1 MRIKLC
7 GLVACAAMLVAGL
20 VSCQQED
27 DLPKGVRYP
36 IVFSNADT
44 RAVADADN
52 LKEGFKVYAFVQ
64 GNAGSTSFAKDVEY
78 YETQGVWAFTSPEY
92 WIPNTTYSFKAF
104 YPKKLTAGTLTVD
117 NSSKDQYYTI
127 SNFDVV
133 NHQEDILVASATA
146 TVESGSVPTSGDVNG
161 SKVTLKFQHI
171 LALVDIKMKSA
182 ISGLTIDTVTI
193 GDADNEGEYSSSTG
207 KWTPTK
213 SGDIEV
219 DSGKALT
226 VGNDFVP
233 VVGDGILVI
242 PASPAGKYLEIEASN
257 GKKYKVDFPST
268 IEWEKGKKYSYTL
281 EIKQSNIVFNEPKVD
296 EWDSE
301 NATGSVIIK

>member
-7 GLVACAAMLVAGL
+7 GYLACALMLALGL
-20 VSCQQED
+20 QSCQQD
-27 DLPKGVRYP
+27 DVPKGVRYP

-52 LKEGFKVYAFVQ
+52 LKDGFKVYTYVQ

-92 WIPNTTYSFKAF
+92 WLPNTTYSFKAF
-104 YPKKLTAGTLTVD
+104 YPKELTAGKLTVD
-117 NSSKDQYYTI
+117 NSSKNQYYTI

-161 SKVTLKFQHI
+161 SKVNLKFQHI

-193 GDADNEGEYSSSTG
+193 GDADNEGAYSSSTG
-207 KWTPTK
+207 EWTSTK

-219 DSGKALT
+219 NSGEALT
-226 VGNDFVP
+226 VGDDFVS

-242 PASPAGKYLEIEASN
+242 PASSSGKYLSVKASN
-257 GKKYKVDFPST
+257 GKTYKVDFPSD
-268 IEWEKGKKYSYTL
+268 IVWERGNKYTYTL
-281 EIKQSNIVFNEPKVD
+281 EIKQSNIIFNEPKVD

>member
-7 GLVACAAMLVAGL
+7 GLVIWAAMLAAGL

-64 GNAGSTSFAKDVEY
+64 GNVGSTSFAKDVVY

-104 YPKKLTAGTLTVD
+104 YPKKLTAGKLEVQ
-117 NSSKDQYYTI
+117 NNPSAQYYTI
-127 SNFDVV
+127 SKFDVV

-171 LALVDIKMKSA
+171 LALVDIKIKSA
-182 ISGLTIDTVTI
+182 INGITINKVTI
-193 GDADNEGEYSSSTG
+193 GNADNEGEYSSSTG
-207 KWTPTK
+207 EWTDTK

-226 VGNDFVP
+226 VGDDFVS
-233 VVGDGILVI
+233 VVGNGILVI
-242 PASPAGKYLEIEASN
+242 PASPAGKYLAIEASN
-257 GKKYKVDFPST
+257 SKTYKVDFPST
-268 IEWEKGKKYSYTL
+268 VDWEKGKKYSYTL
-281 EIKQSNIVFNEPKVD
+281 EIKQSNIVFNEPKVEIWD
-296 EWDSE
+296 EE
-301 NATGSVIIK
+301 NATGSVVIK

>member
-7 GLVACAAMLVAGL
+7 GLVIWAAMLAAGL

-52 LKEGFKVYAFVQ
+52 LKEGFKVYAFVK
-64 GNAGSTSFAKDVEY
+64 GNVGSTSFAKNVEY
-78 YETQGVWAFTSPEY
+78 TTQNVWAFTSPEY

-104 YPKKLTAGTLTVD
+104 YPKELTAGTLEVQN
-117 NSSKDQYYTI
+117 NSSAQYYTI

-182 ISGLTIDTVTI
+182 ISGLTIETVTI
-193 GDADNEGEYSSSTG
+193 GNADNEGAYSSSTG
-207 KWTPTK
+207 KWTDTK

-226 VGNDFVP
+226 VGDDFVP

-242 PASPAGKYLEIEASN
+242 PASSPGKKYLSVTASN
-257 GKKYKVDFPST
+257 GKTYKVDFPSD
-268 IEWEKGKKYSYTL
+268 IVWEKGKKYSYTL